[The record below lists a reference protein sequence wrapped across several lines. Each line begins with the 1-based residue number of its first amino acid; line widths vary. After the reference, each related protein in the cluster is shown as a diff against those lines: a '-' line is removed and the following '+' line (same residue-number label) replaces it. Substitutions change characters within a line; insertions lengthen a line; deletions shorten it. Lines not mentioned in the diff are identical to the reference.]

1 MKSNYYNFKKYKD
14 KYLLT
19 NEEGKYIFLSEEE
32 FHHLVYREYNKL
44 EEGIF
49 VRLKQN
55 YFIYDENDEVFI
67 EKVKYNGIVI

>member
-32 FHHLVYREYNKL
+32 FHHMVYIEYNKL
-44 EEGIF
+44 DEVIF

-55 YFIYDENDEVFI
+55 YFIYDENFLLLLT
-67 EKVKYNGIVI
+67 